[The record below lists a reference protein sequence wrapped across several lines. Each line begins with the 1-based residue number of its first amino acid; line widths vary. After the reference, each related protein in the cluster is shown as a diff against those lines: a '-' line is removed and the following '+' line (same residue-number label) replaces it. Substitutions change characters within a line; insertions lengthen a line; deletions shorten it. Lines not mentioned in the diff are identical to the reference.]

1 MQPSLFLGRD
11 GRVKSPRDVPADNAA
26 DNGPLA
32 DALRGAAASQ
42 PCRVMQSAHK
52 THVVILRGCDAF
64 SIGGFGAKTS
74 GRGAAASFAQ
84 RLLLATDEC
93 SYGTSARRAVV
104 PTHPET
110 HRSLEEGLPS

>member
-52 THVVILRGCDAF
+52 THGVILRGCDAF
-64 SIGGFGAKTS
+64 SIGGFS
-74 GRGAAASFAQ
+74 WEQRRGDPAAPPP
-84 RLLLATDEC
+84 LLLRGRSCRPVD
-93 SYGTSARRAVV
+93 YRGT
-104 PTHPET
+104 
-110 HRSLEEGLPS
+110 